1 MEAKILKKYGG
12 RRRKCK
18 DCGVTF
24 RLAKNRTQKLKAAAS
39 QWILDRSTF
48 ERIKN
53 KTGVSKMSKWRQ
65 VQEYARHI
73 SSPLHH
79 YVLHREKAS
88 HILVADATFT
98 TVKGKDRAI
107 MIAYDTGIGV
117 VDYFIDVTENATA
130 YSLIFQRLDQAGY
143 RPACV
148 VSDGHDSILSVV
160 RERNL
165 PHQRCIFH
173 LLQELRRKLGKGY
186 ENELHGRSRILYSR
200 IKGIFKTG
208 SIEVL
213 PERLERFRREAVP
226 LFRNHP
232 GILRWFWKTL
242 PHAVLHL
249 SYQEKVPNT
258 SNVLE
263 NLNSQIKQRLKTM
276 RGMKSEW
283 SLHNL
288 VKILFHFRKYK

>member
-1 MEAKILKKYGG
+1 ME
-12 RRRKCK
+12 
-18 DCGVTF
+18 
-24 RLAKNRTQKLKAAAS
+24 
-39 QWILDRSTF
+39 
-48 ERIKN
+48 
-53 KTGVSKMSKWRQ
+53 KWRQ

-73 SSPLHH
+73 PSPLHN

-88 HILVADATFT
+88 YILVLDATFT
-98 TVKGKDRAI
+98 KVKGDDRAV

-117 VDYFIDVTENATA
+117 VDYWIDVTENATA
-130 YSLIFQRLDQAGY
+130 YSLILQRLSQAGY
-143 RPACV
+143 RPVCV

-165 PHQRCIFH
+165 PHQRCLFH

-186 ENELHGRSRILYSR
+186 ENELYGRNRVLYSR

-213 PERLERFRREAVP
+213 PERLERFRKKSVP
-226 LFRNHP
+226 LFSRHHA
-232 GILRWFWKTL
+232 LLKWFWKVL

-249 SYQEKVPNT
+249 SYAEEVPNT
-258 SNVLE
+258 TNVLE

-276 RGMKSEW
+276 RGMKSES

-288 VKILFHFRKYK
+288 LKILFYFRNYK